1 MTGQTYAA
9 RPDLGQHLATVASVL
24 RDIAGGAHW
33 DVPGIRAEVHK
44 AKHLAP
50 PDQLAHAVITWAT
63 SRLDLRAPI
72 GLAEDGPWWSAEDTP
87 DARVVPAKCTVIGH
101 ESYLARNCGACRAEQ
116 IGREPDPT
124 APLATPDPAQ
134 AEVSTRGADLAR
146 AAIAAARGQEKS

>member
-72 GLAEDGPWWSAEDTP
+72 GLAEDGPWWNAEDTP
-87 DARVVPAKCTVIGH
+87 DTRVVPAKCAVIGH

-116 IGREPDPT
+116 IAADDAQPT
-124 APLATPDPAQ
+124 PTTTPDP
-134 AEVSTRGADLAR
+134 ER
-146 AAIAAARGQEKS
+146 AAIAARGAQQVRQALATARQETTS